1 MTEDREVYSWG
12 SNERGQLGVSKRSTE
27 KTIEFSSY
35 SYEDPN
41 QDDVKAR
48 TKEQERGAATMND
61 QGSKNDSTFVGED
74 MEEEGTS
81 KPAVNFASAFEHKG
95 LVPQIKT
102 VKKHYS
108 GIPKKLSSIQGKIEN
123 IACGDW
129 NSFAIVKI

>member
-1 MTEDREVYSWG
+1 M
-12 SNERGQLGVSKRSTE
+12 SKRSTE

-41 QDDVKAR
+41 QDEMKAR
-48 TKEQERGAATMND
+48 AKDQERGSTTMND
-61 QGSKNDSTFVGED
+61 QGSKNDSNFID
-74 MEEEGTS
+74 DDLEEEGTS

-102 VKKHYS
+102 IKKHYS